1 MCVCGCIKCCC
12 DCSIAVCGICPAD
25 LHCDVVR
32 ADDDAPDRAMKRI
45 QQFQS
50 LGTEEWLRDM
60 LQDMSLDVRERVST
74 ALNNFGCTSSDT
86 SEF

>member
-1 MCVCGCIKCCC
+1 VCDKCPPNLH
-12 DCSIAVCGICPAD
+12 CGI
-25 LHCDVVR
+25 LR

-50 LGTEEWLRDM
+50 LGTEERLRDM

>member
-1 MCVCGCIKCCC
+1 MCDVC
-12 DCSIAVCGICPAD
+12 PPD
-25 LHCDVVR
+25 LHCDVLS
-32 ADDDAPDRAMKRI
+32 ADDDVPDRAVKRI

-50 LGTEEWLRDM
+50 LGTEERLRDM

-86 SEF
+86 SDF

>member
-1 MCVCGCIKCCC
+1 M
-12 DCSIAVCGICPAD
+12 CGICPAD

-50 LGTEEWLRDM
+50 LGTEERLRDM

-74 ALNNFGCTSSDT
+74 ALINFGCTSSDT